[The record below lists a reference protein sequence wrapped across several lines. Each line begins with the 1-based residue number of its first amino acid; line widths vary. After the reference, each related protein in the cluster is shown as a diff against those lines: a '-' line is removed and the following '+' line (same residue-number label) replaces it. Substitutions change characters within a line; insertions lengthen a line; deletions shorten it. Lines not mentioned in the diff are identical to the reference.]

1 MEVSG
6 TAMMQ
11 AVHHTGTTQ
20 YHAPAQ
26 HNAHRLIQIS
36 TSLSHEKAVT
46 GDVDELELGGAD
58 GSGAEEV
65 RELELT
71 ENGDEDVGLQIG
83 PVEFGR
89 RWFLHYAGIR
99 FGSTPPPVPYSYPS
113 E

>member
-1 MEVSG
+1 VGAAGGVGVKEAG
-6 TAMMQ
+6 GLW
-11 AVHHTGTTQ
+11 AVVEAEAAEGLGGGE
-20 YHAPAQ
+20 P
-26 HNAHRLIQIS
+26 
-36 TSLSHEKAVT
+36 
-46 GDVDELELGGAD
+46 GGAD